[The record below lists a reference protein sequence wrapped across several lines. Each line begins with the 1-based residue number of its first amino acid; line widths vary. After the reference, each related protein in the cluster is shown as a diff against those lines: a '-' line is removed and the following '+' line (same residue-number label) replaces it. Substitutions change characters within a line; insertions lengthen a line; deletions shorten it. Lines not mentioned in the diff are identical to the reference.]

1 MAASRPK
8 STGLTL
14 TSRIFTAH
22 AQSLFY
28 DIYKQQMA
36 DLRAVRPRLPWGHD
50 QQIKTLICG
59 LNQYTRIIIIKKKS
73 PIRLMIPH
81 KDEFH

>member
-50 QQIKTLICG
+50 QQKKQKTMICG
-59 LNQYTRIIIIKKKS
+59 LNQYTRIIKIIKKK
-73 PIRLMIPH
+73 ITNTAH
-81 KDEFH
+81 DTT

>member
-50 QQIKTLICG
+50 QQ
-59 LNQYTRIIIIKKKS
+59 KKNINMRTQSIHPDNNNNNKK
-73 PIRLMIPH
+73 ITNTAH
-81 KDEFH
+81 DTT